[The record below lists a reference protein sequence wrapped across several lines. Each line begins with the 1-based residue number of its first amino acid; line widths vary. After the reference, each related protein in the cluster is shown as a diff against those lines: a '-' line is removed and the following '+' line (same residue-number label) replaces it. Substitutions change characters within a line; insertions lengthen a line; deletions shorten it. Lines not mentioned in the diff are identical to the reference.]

1 MQFHNG
7 FMPFR
12 PPCLEMK
19 KNDNL
24 VIGIGSPYISDDAI
38 GIRVVESI
46 MKMDLPN
53 VDAEEAS
60 VSGLDMIEKMLDY
73 KRVVVVDSIISGERE
88 PGTVLVLTPD
98 DFAHTVHGTNP
109 HETNIAT
116 ALELGRQLEPE
127 RFPKQVFFVAI
138 EALNVVD
145 ISEEMTPP
153 VKAALPVA
161 VQTVLRLLS

>member
-1 MQFHNG
+1 
-7 FMPFR
+7 
-12 PPCLEMK
+12 MK

-38 GIRVVESI
+38 GIKVVESI

-73 KRVVVVDSIISGERE
+73 QRVVVVDSIVSGESE
-88 PGTVLVLTPD
+88 PGTIHVLTPE

-116 ALELGRQLEPE
+116 AMELGRLLEPE
-127 RFPKQVFFVAI
+127 RFPKQIFFVAV

-145 ISEEMTPP
+145 ICEEMTPA

>member
-1 MQFHNG
+1 M
-7 FMPFR
+7 R
-12 PPCLEMK
+12 
-19 KNDNL
+19 KNEYL

-46 MKMDLPN
+46 MRMNLPN
-53 VDAEEAS
+53 VDTEEAS

-73 KRVVVVDSIISGERE
+73 KRVVVVDSIVSGESE
-88 PGTVLVLTPD
+88 PGTVLVLTPE

-116 ALELGRQLEPE
+116 ALELGRRLEPE
-127 RFPKQVFFVAI
+127 RFPEQIFFVAV

-145 ISEEMTPP
+145 INEEMTPA
-153 VKAALPVA
+153 VNAALPVA
-161 VQTVLRLLS
+161 VQTVLGLLK